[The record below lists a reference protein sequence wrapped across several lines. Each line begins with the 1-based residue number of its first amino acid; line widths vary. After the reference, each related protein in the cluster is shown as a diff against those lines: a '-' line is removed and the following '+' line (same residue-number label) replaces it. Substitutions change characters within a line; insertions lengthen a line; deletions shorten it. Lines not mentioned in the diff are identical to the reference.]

1 MTRAISALGAAPI
14 SEARSRAQLLNVRLV
29 FMPSPRAQFSGVA
42 AGVPYIAAPPETEPG
57 RSTPVVLA
65 WHLLDAPRTESA
77 FAAAV
82 PLAGLDAWRI
92 YFGLPM
98 TGSRTPAGGV
108 DEIMRLVNEDVVLNV
123 HGPIAAQAA
132 AEFKPAFEQLQ
143 RELDLGDGPVGLVG
157 GSLGAGI
164 AQLVL
169 TEIAVPVTAVVLVS
183 PVVQLRSVVEALAR
197 RFGVVYRWSE
207 LSAAVAARLDF
218 VARAGEIA
226 RCGEPPLL
234 LIVGA
239 DDDADAFLSPAQ
251 QLLDRLRARYADPE
265 RVQLHLVPGM
275 AHPLAAE
282 PGIDPAPQTPA
293 AAEAD
298 RCAVAW
304 LRQYLQPPRP

>member
-1 MTRAISALGAAPI
+1 MA
-14 SEARSRAQLLNVRLV
+14 SRREPL
-29 FMPSPRAQFSGVA
+29 SGVA
-42 AGVPYIAAPPETEPG
+42 AGVPYIAVPPETKPCP
-57 RSTPVVLA
+57 STPVVLA

-108 DEIMRLVNEDVVLNV
+108 DEVMRLVNEDVVLNV

-132 AEFKPAFEQLQ
+132 AEFEPAFEQLRQ
-143 RELDLGDGPVGLVG
+143 ELDLGDGPVGLVG

-169 TEIAVPVTAVVLVS
+169 TEIAVPVAAVVLVN

-197 RFGVVYRWSE
+197 RFGVVYHWSE
-207 LSAAVAARLDF
+207 PSVAVAARLDF
-218 VARAGEIA
+218 VARAEEIA
-226 RCGEPPLL
+226 RCGEPPVL

-239 DDDADAFLSPAQ
+239 DDDVDAFLSPAER
-251 QLLDRLRARYADPE
+251 LLEQLRARYADPE
-265 RVQLHLVPGM
+265 TVRIHPVPGM

-282 PGIDPAPQTPA
+282 PGIEPAPQTPV
-293 AAEAD
+293 AAEVD

-304 LRQYLQPPRP
+304 LRQYLQLQRP